1 MPHIKGYPMAGHG
14 RSRLDGKA
22 WIDEEETEEL
32 PSRATGTLGV
42 KANICEEAGDCADR
56 VNEEGLSPE
65 AKQILRDAKRV
76 A

>member
-1 MPHIKGYPMAGHG
+1 MAGHEKKRG
-14 RSRLDGKA
+14 KSALDREIRVRPRAQA
-22 WIDEEETEEL
+22 WIDDEA
-32 PSRATGTLGV
+32 PSYSTPKDGST
-42 KANICEEAGDCADR
+42 ANICEEAGDCADR